1 MNVPDLKPKLSFD
14 ANDGNSCSK
23 IHCPTGPE
31 LKQTGDS
38 QSMKTREAASNSSRT
53 KDDEHE
59 FNLSFDED
67 FFNEIQKGIELDE

>member
-1 MNVPDLKPKLSFD
+1 MKPKLSFD
-14 ANDGNSCSK
+14 AFEGNNGTKSN
-23 IHCPTGPE
+23 CPNAVE
-31 LKQTGDS
+31 IKQNGDS

-53 KDDEHE
+53 KDDENE